1 MWLFIL
7 SGSHTLLVSRTVT
20 TRYWDGEKFVEV
32 EASSDLDA
40 LKLVSQKDQIKEESE
55 KILSKLGE
63 DDPRVNPRAA
73 LQGAPRGLKYR
84 KKYVQALQSQEKIEE
99 RFSIEKIEKILSE
112 MVISQQQNQ
121 QSKETDGINDEVRKI
136 IFFRY
141 VCVCLE
147 GWYFVGVFCS
157 KICCYCI

>member
-121 QSKETDGINDEVRKI
+121 QSKEMDGINDEVRKI
-136 IFFRY
+136 IFFRC
-141 VCVCLE
+141 VCVCLF
-147 GWYFVGVFCS
+147 GGLVFCWS
-157 KICCYCI
+157 VLF